1 MATKKKNL
9 KKSAKTAKPTAAAQP
24 QQASAGQ
31 QAPQQDPTALSIGD
45 LKNLST
51 ILDVASTRG
60 AFKANEMAG
69 VGFLYNQAMPMGD
82 NTGQP
87 GDGQT
92 GPKRHFK
99 HIGELVDGGAKVVI
113 MYRTVPGEPN
123 NCLVVGTKFLP
134 DQYHNALMKAVESDG
149 GQDADEFADFASR
162 QTFPDGTNMLAM
174 LHNDNYIKKFKS
186 NEIMVTYGNTDEGRI
201 LLNKLNEMIAKE
213 KGVSVKD
220 LANDPEAAE
229 KAPAKK
235 VTTKKA
241 DAKKTSAKE

>member
-1 MATKKKNL
+1 MANL
-9 KKSAKTAKPTAAAQP
+9 M
-24 QQASAGQ
+24 
-31 QAPQQDPTALSIGD
+31 
-45 LKNLST
+45 N
-51 ILDVASTRG
+51 V
-60 AFKANEMAG
+60 N
-69 VGFLYNQAMPMGD
+69 NQAMPMGD
-82 NTGQP
+82 NTGQA

-134 DQYHNALMKAVESDG
+134 DLYHNALMKAVESEG

-174 LHNDNYIKKFKS
+174 MHNDNYIKKFKT
-186 NEIMVTYGNTDEGRI
+186 NEIMVTFGNTADGRI
-201 LLNKLNEMIAKE
+201 LLNKLNEMVAKE
-213 KGVSVKD
+213 KGTTVKEM
-220 LANDPEAAE
+220 AADPEA

-235 VTTKKA
+235 TTKKA
-241 DAKKTSAKE
+241 DAKETTAKE

>member
-1 MATKKKNL
+1 MANL
-9 KKSAKTAKPTAAAQP
+9 M
-24 QQASAGQ
+24 
-31 QAPQQDPTALSIGD
+31 
-45 LKNLST
+45 N
-51 ILDVASTRG
+51 V
-60 AFKANEMAG
+60 N
-69 VGFLYNQAMPMGD
+69 NQAMPMGD
-82 NTGQP
+82 NTGAA

-134 DQYHNALMKAVESDG
+134 DLYHNALMKAVESEG

-174 LHNDNYIKKFKS
+174 MHNDNYIKKFKT
-186 NEIMVTYGNTDEGRI
+186 NEIMVTFGNTADGRI
-201 LLNKLNEMIAKE
+201 LLNKLNEMVAKE
-213 KGVSVKD
+213 KGTTVKEM
-220 LANDPEAAE
+220 AADPEA

-235 VTTKKA
+235 TTKKA
-241 DAKKTSAKE
+241 DAKETTAKE

>member
-1 MATKKKNL
+1 MNV
-9 KKSAKTAKPTAAAQP
+9 
-24 QQASAGQ
+24 
-31 QAPQQDPTALSIGD
+31 
-45 LKNLST
+45 N
-51 ILDVASTRG
+51 
-60 AFKANEMAG
+60 
-69 VGFLYNQAMPMGD
+69 NQAMPMGE

-134 DQYHNALMKAVESDG
+134 DLYHNSLMKAVESDG
-149 GQDADEFADFASR
+149 GQDADQFADFASR

-174 LHNDNYIKKFKS
+174 MHNDNYIKKFKT
-186 NEIMVTYGNTDEGRI
+186 NEIMVTFGNTADGRI
-201 LLNKLNEMIAKE
+201 LLNKLNEMVAKE

-220 LANDPEAAE
+220 LAKDPD
-229 KAPAKK
+229 APAEAPKK
-235 VTTKKA
+235 TTKKA
-241 DAKKTSAKE
+241 DAKKTAAKE

>member
-1 MATKKKNL
+1 MNV
-9 KKSAKTAKPTAAAQP
+9 
-24 QQASAGQ
+24 
-31 QAPQQDPTALSIGD
+31 
-45 LKNLST
+45 N
-51 ILDVASTRG
+51 
-60 AFKANEMAG
+60 
-69 VGFLYNQAMPMGD
+69 NQAMPMGD
-82 NTGQP
+82 NTGQA

-134 DQYHNALMKAVESDG
+134 DLYHNALMKAVESEG

-174 LHNDNYIKKFKS
+174 MHNDNYIKKFKT
-186 NEIMVTYGNTDEGRI
+186 NEIMVTFGNTADGRI

-213 KGVSVKD
+213 KGVKVSELAKD
-220 LANDPEAAE
+220 PD
-229 KAPAKK
+229 APAEAPKAK
-235 VTTKKA
+235 ATTKKA
-241 DAKKTSAKE
+241 DAKKTAAKE